1 MLEMNMNGG
10 KAIVID
16 DQGQTLVYNEKVAQA
31 IKDAH
36 VNSDTEPAFTL
47 AQDSGREDDKK
58 LRGGQA

>member
-16 DQGQTLVYNEKVAQA
+16 DQGQTLIYNESVAQA

-36 VNSDTEPAFTL
+36 VNSDTQPAFTL
-47 AQDSGREDDKK
+47 VQDLGREDEKM
-58 LRGGQA
+58 LRGGRA

>member
-16 DQGQTLVYNEKVAQA
+16 DQGRTLVYNESVAQA
-31 IKDAH
+31 IKDGH
-36 VNSDTEPAFTL
+36 VNSDTEPTFTL
-47 AQDSGREDDKK
+47 VQDSGQEGDKK